1 MYDALTITNYII
13 SYYKK
18 RNYGVSNLKLQ
29 KILYFLQ
36 ALFLIKKDC
45 ELFDE
50 EIEAWGFGPVI
61 PSVYRKYMQFG
72 CMNIPTKDI
81 DEPFIDNET
90 KTTID
95 SFLEKVKDMS
105 STYLTDITLHQ
116 KPWTQNYTKDEKEII
131 PKKEIQK
138 YFLKIK

>member
-1 MYDALTITNYII
+1 MYDALTIANYVIM
-13 SYYKK
+13 YYEK
-18 RNYGVSNLKLQ
+18 RDHGVSNLKLQ

-50 EIEAWGFGPVI
+50 EIEAWGFGPVV

-72 CMNIPTKDI
+72 CMDIPAKDI
-81 DEPFIDNET
+81 DEPFIDNKT
-90 KTTID
+90 KTIID
-95 SFLEKVKDMS
+95 SFLERVRDMS

-116 KPWTQNYTKDEKEII
+116 KPWKRNYIKDKKKII
-131 PKKEIQK
+131 PKKEIRK
-138 YFLKIK
+138 YFLKT